1 MFAEWEGWS
10 YLDSVYFCVNS
21 LGKIG
26 FGDLVP
32 GTSEESTTVHEVKL
46 VVNFIY
52 LLLGMAIVA
61 MCYYTL
67 KEEVSVKLA
76 YLKDKLRTKV
86 FVTKQMLSTSF

>member
-1 MFAEWEGWS
+1 MFAEWEDWD
-10 YLDSVYFCVNS
+10 YLDSVYFCVIS

-26 FGDLVP
+26 LGDLVP
-32 GTSEESTTVHEVKL
+32 CVSEDCTMHEVKL

-61 MCYYTL
+61 MCYYLL

-76 YLKDKLRTKV
+76 YLRDKLRTKV
-86 FVTKQMLSTSF
+86 FVMKQMLSSTI